1 MRRYMFT
8 KLAVSFIS
16 LCAVVVGAI
25 FLSPVLI
32 AADRHQAPP
41 SQETNGLAPSESA
54 LEPRAPAWAKRR
66 APIEVQNSSQAE
78 PTTPADP
85 TSKPPVIVFDTSEAG
100 GVLGRP
106 VRSAANESMGRIID
120 IIVDRTGV
128 PRAAVIDFG
137 GFLGVGS
144 RKIAVDWSA
153 IRFALKDERNSIT
166 VEFTRDQVKAAPEY
180 QEGKPV
186 TVLGAMNDSD
196 GSRLSLM
203 SPER

>member
-41 SQETNGLAPSESA
+41 SQETNGLAPSEPA
-54 LEPRAPAWAKRR
+54 LEPRAPAWTKRR
-66 APIEVQNSSQAE
+66 APIELQNSSQAG
-78 PTTPADP
+78 PATPADP
-85 TSKPPVIVFDTSEAG
+85 ASKPPVIMFDTSEAG

-106 VRSAANESMGRIID
+106 VRSAADESMGRIID

-153 IRFALKDERNSIT
+153 IRFALKDERNSII

>member
-1 MRRYMFT
+1 MRRLMFT
-8 KLAVSFIS
+8 KLTASFIS
-16 LCAVVVGAI
+16 LPAAVILAV
-25 FLSPVLI
+25 LMSPLLI
-32 AADRHQAPP
+32 AADRPQPLP
-41 SQETNGLAPSESA
+41 SQETTGLAPSEPTPA
-54 LEPRAPAWAKRR
+54 RAGRR
-66 APIEVQNSSQAE
+66 APNERQNSSQAG
-78 PTTPADP
+78 PAASADP
-85 TSKPPVIVFDTSEAG
+85 AGKPPIIVLDASEVG

-120 IIVDRTGV
+120 IIVDQTGI

-153 IRFALKDERNSIT
+153 LRFALNDERSKSIT
-166 VEFTRDQVKAAPEY
+166 VELTRDQVKAAPEY

-186 TVLGAMNDSD
+186 TVIGAVNDSD
-196 GSRLSLM
+196 GSRLSLV